1 MEFLTV
7 ILFLIQILLLCIV
20 VYNNKKN
27 SRNED
32 LEQIKTKMDA
42 LTKAVVKMRTTILTL
57 EK

>member
-32 LEQIKTKMDA
+32 LEQIKSKMDA